1 MPHSHLAAQIARQA
15 RVLGEEEDFALVF
28 GAMGITYE
36 EAHYFEKE
44 FRETGALE
52 HTVLF
57 VNHADD
63 PVIERIITPR
73 LALTAAEYLAFHEDM
88 HVLVILQDITSYC
101 EALREV
107 SAAREEIPARR
118 GYPGYMYTD
127 LASIYE
133 RAGRIK
139 GKKGSITQL
148 PVLTMPD
155 DDITH
160 PVPDLTG
167 YITEGQIVLSRE
179 LHRKGIYPPVDVLPC
194 LSRLMKGGIGEGKTR
209 GDHSSV
215 NNQLY
220 ASYAR
225 GRRIQNLVAVIGD
238 ESLSPADRLYLTF
251 ADRFE
256 DEFVRQRHNEGRS
269 IEETLFLA
277 WKLLSIF
284 PKEELKR
291 IGEEDIERYYI
302 SGGA

>member
-1 MPHSHLAAQIARQA
+1 
-15 RVLGEEEDFALVF
+15 
-28 GAMGITYE
+28 
-36 EAHYFEKE
+36 
-44 FRETGALE
+44 
-52 HTVLF
+52 
-57 VNHADD
+57 
-63 PVIERIITPR
+63 
-73 LALTAAEYLAFHEDM
+73 
-88 HVLVILQDITSYC
+88 
-101 EALREV
+101 
-107 SAAREEIPARR
+107 
-118 GYPGYMYTD
+118 
-127 LASIYE
+127 
-133 RAGRIK
+133 
-139 GKKGSITQL
+139 
-148 PVLTMPD
+148 
-155 DDITH
+155 
-160 PVPDLTG
+160 
-167 YITEGQIVLSRE
+167 
-179 LHRKGIYPPVDVLPC
+179 
-194 LSRLMKGGIGEGKTR
+194 MKGGIGEGKTR